1 MPSKNTTPEAATT
14 DLATVEPRSALAVAR
29 EILDTIPQATED
41 PTERMAQ
48 FILSQ
53 PPEKWDELW
62 AGLPNVKESAGEVVT
77 VHAIRALESDFEGP
91 LGVYLICDVTWRSTG
106 EKGLLS
112 CSSQMAM
119 LQLITLYKRGAFP
132 ATVEI
137 VKKEKATKRGFHPIH
152 LRYIVNPGP
161 EVIQGN

>member
-1 MPSKNTTPEAATT
+1 MPKTTTSEKDETALTVPEK
-14 DLATVEPRSALAVAR
+14 PSALAVVQAV
-29 EILDTIPQATED
+29 LATIPQADED
-41 PTERMAQ
+41 PTDRMAA

-53 PPEKWDELW
+53 PAERWEELW
-62 AGLPNVKESAGEVVT
+62 AGLPNVKDSAGEVVT
-77 VHAIRALESDFEGP
+77 VHAIRARESDFEGP

-119 LQLITLYKRGAFP
+119 LQLITLHRDGKLP